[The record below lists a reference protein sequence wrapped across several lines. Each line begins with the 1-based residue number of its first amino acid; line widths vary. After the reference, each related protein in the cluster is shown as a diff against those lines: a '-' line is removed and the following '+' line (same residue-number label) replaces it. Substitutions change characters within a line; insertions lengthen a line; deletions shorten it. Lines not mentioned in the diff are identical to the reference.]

1 MLHHAV
7 ACHSVQERSERSAR
21 GVILFR
27 ITHQGHEH
35 VLHNLFR
42 GPGVSRHAQ
51 GKAVHG
57 RLVPPVEEHE
67 SPLIALGG
75 PPQQNVVSLLLGDTH
90 LS

>member
-1 MLHHAV
+1 M
-7 ACHSVQERSERSAR
+7 RSCF
-21 GVILFR
+21 FR

-67 SPLIALGG
+67 SPLIVLGG
-75 PPQQNVVSLLLGDTH
+75 PPQQNVVSLLLGDAY